1 MQVILGSSGVIGKHV
16 ALELSRMKEP
26 VRLVA
31 RNPVALSDSQEV
43 FKGNLLIEEDVMN
56 AIAGCSVAY
65 VTVGLPYH
73 SKVWERDWPILMQHV
88 VHACIAN
95 SCKLVFFDNV
105 YAYGRVEGWMTE
117 QNPMLAISRK
127 GLVRKRIAE
136 MIFDAVEKKG
146 LQAMIVRAPDF
157 YGPHTPLSFLN
168 LMVFERMLK
177 HKSPQVMLSAKR
189 LHSFIYTPDAGR
201 ATAFLGNQSSAFNQI
216 WHLPTDP
223 LTMNLEEWVQIIG
236 KQLSVDLSIQVL
248 PKWALQFLGI
258 FISPIKE
265 SMELLYQNEFDYLFS
280 SDKFFKAFPE
290 FGYTNYKDGIKNTLD
305 SYFLDHS
312 SANIENSK

>member
-16 ALELSRMKEP
+16 ALELSKMKEP

-31 RNPVALSDSQEV
+31 RNPIALSSTHET
-43 FKGNLLIEEDVMN
+43 FKGNLLVQEDVMN
-56 AIAGCSVAY
+56 AIAGCTVAY

-73 SKVWERDWPILMQHV
+73 SKVWERDWPVLMQHV
-88 VHACIAN
+88 VHACIIN

-105 YAYGRVEGWMTE
+105 YAYGKVEGWMTE
-117 QNPMLAISRK
+117 QTPMLATSRK
-127 GLVRKRIAE
+127 GIVRKLIAE

-157 YGPHTPLSFLN
+157 YGPETPLSFLN

-177 HKSPQVMLSAKR
+177 GKSPQVMVSAKR

-201 ATAFLGNQSSAFNQI
+201 ATAFLGNQSTAFNQI

-223 LTMNLEEWVQIIG
+223 LAMNLEKWVELIG
-236 KQLSVDLSIQVL
+236 NQLSTDLSIQVL
-248 PKWALQFLGI
+248 PKWALQILGL

-290 FGYTNYKDGIKNTLD
+290 FEYTRYQEGIKNTLD
-305 SYFLDHS
+305 SYL
-312 SANIENSK
+312 

>member
-16 ALELSRMKEP
+16 AFELSRMKEP

-31 RNPVALSDSQEV
+31 RNPVALSDTNEV
-43 FKGNLLIEEDVMN
+43 FKGNLLVEADVMN
-56 AIAGCSVAY
+56 AIAGCTVAY

-88 VHACIAN
+88 VHACIAS

-105 YAYGRVEGWMTE
+105 YAYGKVEGWMTE
-117 QNPMLAISRK
+117 QTPMLATSRK

-168 LMVFERMLK
+168 LMLFERMLK

-201 ATAFLGNQSSAFNQI
+201 ATAFLRKS
-216 WHLPTDP
+216 
-223 LTMNLEEWVQIIG
+223 II
-236 KQLSVDLSIQVL
+236 SIQSDLASSNRSVN
-248 PKWALQFLGI
+248 
-258 FISPIKE
+258 
-265 SMELLYQNEFDYLFS
+265 NEFRRMGPDNW
-280 SDKFFKAFPE
+280 KATFRRFINTSTTKMGFTIFRNFYQP
-290 FGYTNYKDGIKNTLD
+290 YKRING
-305 SYFLDHS
+305 
-312 SANIENSK
+312 AAVSK